1 MHLLVVEDDPR
12 LSRVLKRL
20 LEEDRHV
27 VEVAN
32 DGASGLEIAEDAPG
46 LEAVILDIGLPDM
59 SGLDVI
65 ARARHGIISLRRSN
79 RSRITRAKT
88 FPKRKARS

>member
-32 DGASGLEIAEDAPG
+32 DGASGLEILFIRRAEHPRDPWSGQIEDG
-46 LEAVILDIGLPDM
+46 LLHGRGSVDMKGAVVAALLVKV
-59 SGLDVI
+59 SVHL
-65 ARARHGIISLRRSN
+65 
-79 RSRITRAKT
+79 
-88 FPKRKARS
+88 

>member
-1 MHLLVVEDDPR
+1 MHLLVVEDDMR

-32 DGASGLEIAEDAPG
+32 DG
-46 LEAVILDIGLPDM
+46 
-59 SGLDVI
+59 
-65 ARARHGIISLRRSN
+65 
-79 RSRITRAKT
+79 
-88 FPKRKARS
+88 